1 MKPFKHKDAKTINE
15 AIKLQRK
22 GKTKLIAGGTDLLG
36 ILKDKILPEYPET
49 VINIK
54 TIPNLDYIRE
64 DARELK
70 VGALTKLED
79 IASSPIIREKYKI
92 LAEAAEAVATPHIR
106 TMGTLGGNLCQDVR
120 CWYYRYPNQIGGR
133 IECYLKGGKECYALT
148 RENQYHSVFGGL
160 RFAHTPCQSAC
171 PGHVNIAT
179 YLSQIR
185 AGDLL
190 EAARALLQNNPIPA
204 ITGRV
209 CPHFCEQSCN
219 RENFDES
226 LSIRDIERFVGDYI
240 LDRGD
245 EVIEKPEKDTR
256 KKIAIVG
263 SGPAGLAAAYYLRLA
278 GHRVTV
284 FDRMEEAGGLLRY
297 VIPSYRLPKD
307 IVRRTIKM
315 FENIGVEFR
324 LKADIGKKITLKE
337 LKKKYDAVFIGTGA
351 WNPVSIGLDGEKS
364 AVFGLEFLANVQKG
378 LKKALG
384 KKVLVIGGGNAA
396 IDVAITSLRLGAEEA
411 TMACLESRKEM
422 PALPW
427 EIEQAEEENVK
438 MMPSWGPHK
447 ILKSHG
453 KVVGMELIRCASVFD
468 KSGAFAPICDETVKT
483 TVEADVIFMAV
494 GYATD
499 LKFAEGVVN
508 TSRGLIVANQETQAT
523 NVRGVF
529 AGGAVARGAATVI
542 EAIADGKRAA
552 AATDAYLKKAGSDK
566 GKAVGPLLKFNPEY
580 YKKTKKLKTSRIPV
594 NQRTIDTE
602 DTPGFG
608 VDQIRTEATR
618 CFNCSC
624 VSVNASDTGVVLEAL
639 NARVKIVG
647 ARGTRTIPVA
657 EFFGSF
663 PNALEEGDIVTEIQ
677 VPPVRDKARQAFV
690 KFRLREAIDFAL
702 VSVASVVSIEN
713 GICQDARIV
722 LGAIAPRPVRATAA
736 EKVLVGQPLDDKQAA
751 AAAEAALEDALPLEK
766 NSYKIP
772 IARELVQRAIV
783 NLGTSGK

>member
-608 VDQIRTEATR
+608 VDQIRTEANR

-624 VSVNASDTGVVLEAL
+624 VSVNASDTGVALEAL

-690 KFRLREAIDFAL
+690 KFRLRGAIDFAL

>member
-185 AGDLL
+185 EGDLL

-427 EIEQAEEENVK
+427 EIEQAEEEDVK

-508 TSRGLIVANQETQAT
+508 ASRGLIVANQETQAT

-624 VSVNASDTGVVLEAL
+624 VSVNATDTGVALEAL

-677 VPPVRDKARQAFV
+677 VPPVSDKARQAFV

-702 VSVASVVSIEN
+702 VSVASVVSIEK

-722 LGAIAPRPVRATAA
+722 LGAVAPRPVRAAAA
-736 EKVLVGQPLDDKQAA
+736 EKVLVGRALDDKQAA
-751 AAAEAALEDALPLEK
+751 LAAEAALEDALPLEK

-772 IARELVQRAIV
+772 IVREMVQRAIA

>member
-1 MKPFKHKDAKTINE
+1 MKPFKHKDAKTIRE
-15 AIKLQRK
+15 AIALQKK

-36 ILKDKILPEYPET
+36 ILKDRILPDYPET

-54 TIPNLDYIRE
+54 TIPNLDYIKE
-64 DARELK
+64 DARGLRI
-70 VGALTKLED
+70 GALTKLED
-79 IASSPIIREKYKI
+79 IVSSPIIREKYKI

-120 CWYYRYPNQIGGR
+120 CWYYRSPNQIGGR
-133 IECYLKGGKECYALT
+133 IDCYLKGGKECYALT
-148 RENQYHSVFGGL
+148 RENQYHSIFGGL
-160 RFAHTPCQSAC
+160 RFAETPCQSAC
-171 PGHVNIAT
+171 PGHVIIST

-185 AGDLL
+185 ESNLL
-190 EAARALLQNNPIPA
+190 EAARVLLQNNPIPS

-219 RENFDES
+219 RDNFDES

-240 LDRGD
+240 LDRAD

-256 KKIAIVG
+256 KKVAIVG

-315 FENIGVEFR
+315 LENIGVEFR
-324 LKADIGKKITLKE
+324 LKVDVGKDITLNN
-337 LKKKYDAVFIGTGA
+337 LKKKFDAVFIGTGA
-351 WNPVSIGLDGEKS
+351 WNPVSIGLDGEES
-364 AVFGLEFLANVQKG
+364 TVFGLEFLANIQKG
-378 LKKALG
+378 IKKTLG

-396 IDVAITSLRLGAEEA
+396 IDVAISSLRLGAEEA
-411 TMACLESRKEM
+411 TMACLEKREEM

-438 MMPSWGPHK
+438 IMPSWGPHK
-447 ILKSHG
+447 LIKSKG
-453 KVVGMELIRCASVFD
+453 KVVGMELHRCTSVYD
-468 KSGAFAPICDETVKT
+468 KSGRFGPTYDENVKN
-483 TVEADVIFMAV
+483 TVEADVIVMAV

-508 TSRGLIVANQETQAT
+508 TSLGLIVANHETQAT
-523 NVRGVF
+523 NVPGVF
-529 AGGAVARGAATVI
+529 AGGAVSHGPATVI

-552 AATDAYLKKAGSDK
+552 VAMDTYLKKARSDK
-566 GKAVGPLLKFNPEY
+566 GNAAGPLLKFNAEY
-580 YKKTKKLKTSRIPV
+580 YKKTKKLKASRILV
-594 NQRTIDTE
+594 NKRTIDIE

-608 VDQIRTEATR
+608 LNQIKTEADR

-624 VSVNASDTGVVLEAL
+624 VSVNASDTGVALEAL

-647 ARGTRTIPVA
+647 TGGTRTIPVA

-677 VPPVRDKARQAFV
+677 VPPVRDKARQTFV

-702 VSVASVVSIEN
+702 VSVASVVCIEN

-722 LGAIAPRPVRATAA
+722 LGAVAPRPLRATGA
-736 EKVLVGQPLDDKQAA
+736 EKVLVGRALDDKQAA

-772 IARELVQRAIV
+772 ITREIVQRAIV
-783 NLGTSGK
+783 NPGTSGK

>member
-185 AGDLL
+185 EGDLL

-552 AATDAYLKKAGSDK
+552 AAMDAYLKKAGSDK
-566 GKAVGPLLKFNPEY
+566 GKVVGPLLKFNPEY
-580 YKKTKKLKTSRIPV
+580 YKKTKKLKASRIPV

-624 VSVNASDTGVVLEAL
+624 VSVNATDTGVALEAL

-677 VPPVRDKARQAFV
+677 VPPVSDKARQAFV

-702 VSVASVVSIEN
+702 VSVASVVSIEK

-722 LGAIAPRPVRATAA
+722 LGAVAPRPVRAIAA
-736 EKVLVGQPLDDKQAA
+736 EKVLVGRALDDKQTAL
-751 AAAEAALEDALPLEK
+751 AAEAALEDALPLEK

-772 IARELVQRAIV
+772 IVREMVQRAIA

>member
-15 AIKLQRK
+15 AVKLQRK

-36 ILKDKILPEYPET
+36 ILKDKILPDYPET

-54 TIPNLDYIRE
+54 TIPHLDYIKE
-64 DARELK
+64 DARGLK

-120 CWYYRYPNQIGGR
+120 CWYYRSPNQIGGR
-133 IECYLKGGKECYALT
+133 IDCYLKGGKECYALT
-148 RENQYHSVFGGL
+148 RENQYHSIFGGL
-160 RFAHTPCQSAC
+160 RFAETPCQSAC
-171 PGHVNIAT
+171 PGHVVISS

-185 AGDLL
+185 EGNLL
-190 EAARALLQNNPIPA
+190 EAARVLLQNNPIPA
-204 ITGRV
+204 VTGRV

-219 RENFDES
+219 RGDFDES

-240 LDRGD
+240 LDRAD
-245 EVIEKPEKDTR
+245 EVIEKPRESTG
-256 KKIAIVG
+256 KKVAIVG
-263 SGPAGLAAAYYLRLA
+263 SGPAGLAAAYYMRLA
-278 GHRVTV
+278 GNRVTV

-297 VIPSYRLPKD
+297 VIPTYRLPKD
-307 IVRRTIKM
+307 IVRRTVNVL
-315 FENIGVEFR
+315 ENIGVEFR
-324 LKADIGKKITLKE
+324 LKVDIGKKITLDN
-337 LKKKYDAVFIGTGA
+337 LKKEYDAVFIGTGA
-351 WNPVSIGLDGEKS
+351 WNPVSIGLDGEES

-396 IDVAITSLRLGAEEA
+396 IDVAISSLRLGAEEA
-411 TMACLESRKEM
+411 TMACLEKREEM

-438 MMPSWGPHK
+438 IMPSWGPHK
-447 ILKSHG
+447 VLKSKG
-453 KVVGMELIRCASVFD
+453 KVVGMELHRCTSVFD
-468 KSGAFAPICDETVKT
+468 KSGRFAPTYDENVKT
-483 TVEADVIFMAV
+483 TVEADVIVMAV
-494 GYATD
+494 GYAAD

-508 TSRGLIVANQETQAT
+508 TSLGLIVAEHETQAT

-529 AGGAVARGAATVI
+529 AGGAVARGPATVI

-552 AATDAYLKKAGSDK
+552 VAMDAYLKKAGSDK
-566 GKAVGPLLKFNPEY
+566 ENTAGPLLKFNAEY
-580 YKKTKKLKTSRIPV
+580 YKKTRKLKASRIPV
-594 NQRTIDTE
+594 NQRTIDIE

-608 VDQIRTEATR
+608 LNQIKTEANR

-624 VSVNASDTGVVLEAL
+624 VSVNASDTGVALEAL
-639 NARVKIVG
+639 NARVKIAG

-677 VPPVRDKARQAFV
+677 VPALRDGARQTFV

-702 VSVASVVSIEN
+702 VSVASVLSIEN

-722 LGAIAPRPVRATAA
+722 LGAVAPRPLRATAA
-736 EKVLVGQPLDDKQAA
+736 EKVLVGRALDDKQAA

-772 IARELVQRAIV
+772 IAREMVQRAIV
-783 NLGTSGK
+783 NPGTSGK

>member
-608 VDQIRTEATR
+608 VDQIRTEANR

-624 VSVNASDTGVVLEAL
+624 VSVNASDTGVALEAL

-783 NLGTSGK
+783 NLGISGK

>member
-1 MKPFKHKDAKTINE
+1 MKPFKHKDAKTIKE
-15 AIKLQRK
+15 AITLQSK

-54 TIPNLDYIRE
+54 TIPNLDYIQE
-64 DARELK
+64 DARGLK
-70 VGALTKLED
+70 VGGLTKLED
-79 IASSPIIREKYKI
+79 IANSPIIREKYKI

-148 RENQYHSVFGGL
+148 RESQYHSVFGGL

-171 PGHVNIAT
+171 PGHVNIAA

-185 AGDLL
+185 EGDLL

-256 KKIAIVG
+256 KKVAIVG

-307 IVRRTIKM
+307 IVRRTTKM

-378 LKKALG
+378 LKKAPG

-438 MMPSWGPHK
+438 MMPSWGPHR
-447 ILKSHG
+447 ILKSRG
-453 KVVGMELIRCASVFD
+453 KVVGMELIRCTSVFD
-468 KSGAFAPICDETVKT
+468 KSGSFAPVCDETVKT
-483 TVEADVIFMAV
+483 TVEADIIVMAV

-499 LKFAEGVVN
+499 LKFAEGVVETN
-508 TSRGLIVANQETQAT
+508 RGLIVANQETQAT
-523 NVRGVF
+523 DVRGFF
-529 AGGAVARGAATVI
+529 AGGAVSRGPATVI

-552 AATDAYLKKAGSDK
+552 AAMDAYLKKAGSDK
-566 GKAVGPLLKFNPEY
+566 GKVIGPLLKFNPEY
-580 YKKTKKLKTSRIPV
+580 YNKTKKLKASRIPV

-608 VDQIRTEATR
+608 VDQIRTEANR

-624 VSVNASDTGVVLEAL
+624 VSVNATDTGVALEAL

-677 VPPVRDKARQAFV
+677 VPPVRDKTRQTFV

-722 LGAIAPRPVRATAA
+722 LGAVAPRPVRATAA
-736 EKVLVGQPLDDKQAA
+736 EKVLVGRALDDKQAA
-751 AAAEAALEDALPLEK
+751 LAAEAALEDALPLEK

-772 IARELVQRAIV
+772 IVREMVQRSIA

>member
-15 AIKLQRK
+15 AVKLKRK

-483 TVEADVIFMAV
+483 TVEADVIVMAV

-608 VDQIRTEATR
+608 VDQIRTEANR

-624 VSVNASDTGVVLEAL
+624 VSVNASDTGVALEAL

-783 NLGTSGK
+783 NLGISGK

>member
-1 MKPFKHKDAKTINE
+1 MKPFKHKDAKTIKE
-15 AIKLQRK
+15 AIALQRK

-54 TIPNLDYIRE
+54 TIPNLDYIKE
-64 DARELK
+64 DARGLK
-70 VGALTKLED
+70 IGALTRLED
-79 IASSPIIREKYKI
+79 IATSPIIREKYKI

-106 TMGTLGGNLCQDVR
+106 AMGTLGGNLCQDVR

-148 RENQYHSVFGGL
+148 RENQYHSIFGGL
-160 RFAHTPCQSAC
+160 RFAAPPCQSAC
-171 PGHVNIAT
+171 PGHVTISS

-185 AGDLL
+185 EGNLL
-190 EAARALLQNNPIPA
+190 EAARALLLNNPIPA

-209 CPHFCEQSCN
+209 CPHFCEQLCN
-219 RENFDES
+219 RGNFDES

-240 LDRGD
+240 LDNAD
-245 EVIEKPEKDTR
+245 EVIEKPRDSTG
-256 KKIAIVG
+256 KKAAIVG
-263 SGPAGLAAAYYLRLA
+263 SGPAGLAAAYYLRLS

-284 FDRMEEAGGLLRY
+284 FDRMEKAGGLLRY
-297 VIPSYRLPKD
+297 AIPTYRLPRD
-307 IVRRTIKM
+307 IVTRTARM
-315 FENIGVEFR
+315 LENIGIDFK
-324 LKADIGKKITLKE
+324 LKADIGKKITLKN
-337 LKKKYDAVFIGTGA
+337 LKKQYDAVFIGTGA

-364 AVFGLEFLANVQKG
+364 ALFGLEFLGNIQKG
-378 LKKALG
+378 IKKAPG
-384 KKVLVIGGGNAA
+384 KKVLIIGGGNAA
-396 IDVAITSLRLGAEEA
+396 IDVAISSLRLGAEEA
-411 TMACLESRKEM
+411 TMACLESREEM

-438 MMPSWGPHK
+438 IMPSWGPHK

-453 KVVGMELIRCASVFD
+453 KVVGMELIRCNSVFD
-468 KSGAFAPICDETVKT
+468 KSGTFAPICDETVKT
-483 TVEADVIFMAV
+483 TVEADVIVMAV
-494 GYATD
+494 GYAAD
-499 LKFAEGVVN
+499 LKFAEGIVN
-508 TSRGLIVANQETQAT
+508 SSRGLIVANQETQAT

-529 AGGAVARGAATVI
+529 AGGAVARGPATVI

-552 AATDAYLKKAGSDK
+552 AAMDAYLKKAGSNK
-566 GKAVGPLLKFNPEY
+566 GKAAESLLTFNAEY
-580 YKKTKKLKTSRIPV
+580 YKKTKKLKASRIPV

-608 VDQIRTEATR
+608 LNQIADEANR
-618 CFNCSC
+618 CFNCGC
-624 VSVNASDTGVVLEAL
+624 LSVNASDTAVALEAL

-647 ARGTRTIPVA
+647 ATGTRTIPVA
-657 EFFGSF
+657 EFHGSF
-663 PNALEEGDIVTEIQ
+663 PNALEEGDIVAEIQ
-677 VPPVRDKARQAFV
+677 VPVPREGARQAFV

-702 VSVASVVSIEN
+702 VSVASVITEED
-713 GICQDARIV
+713 GTCQDARIV

-736 EKVLVGQPLDDKQAA
+736 EKVIVGQLLDDKQAA
-751 AAAEAALEDALPLEK
+751 AAAEAALEDVLPLEK

-772 IARELVQRAIV
+772 IAREMVQRAIV

>member
-483 TVEADVIFMAV
+483 TVEADVIVMAV

-552 AATDAYLKKAGSDK
+552 AAMDAYLKKAGSDK
-566 GKAVGPLLKFNPEY
+566 GKVVGPLLKFNPEY
-580 YKKTKKLKTSRIPV
+580 YKKTKKLKASRIPV

-608 VDQIRTEATR
+608 VDQIRTEANR

-624 VSVNASDTGVVLEAL
+624 VSVNASDTGVALEAL

-783 NLGTSGK
+783 NLGISGK